1 MDIKLKK
8 ELEKF
13 ALQIR
18 IAEIEEFKTRG
29 FGHLGGS
36 LSITDV
42 LAVLYGGVMRY
53 DANNPTWPERDKFV
67 CSKGHA
73 GPAVYATLALKG
85 FFPVDELA
93 TLNRPGTNL
102 PSHCDRLKTPG
113 IDMTTGSLGQGTS
126 LAVGMALGAK
136 MRGYDSKVYLMCG
149 DGEIDE
155 GQVWEAAMFTAA
167 KNVTNLIWM
176 VDNNKKQLDGT
187 VAAILDSGDLEAKFA
202 SFGFDAVTI
211 NGNDVEAV
219 YEALT
224 KEITDKPLAIILDT
238 VKGCGI
244 KEVEDMENNHAPNIA
259 AADADR
265 WLKGLREELAA
276 MEKEAE

>member
-1 MDIKLKK
+1 MDIKLKT
-8 ELEKF
+8 ELKKF

-36 LSITDV
+36 LSITDA
-42 LAVLYGGVMRY
+42 LAVLYGAVMKY
-53 DANNPTWPERDKFV
+53 DPNNPTWPERDKFV
-67 CSKGHA
+67 SSKGHA

-85 FFPVDELA
+85 FFPVEELA

-126 LAVGMALGAK
+126 LAVGLALGAK

-149 DGEIDE
+149 DGEINE

-167 KNVTNLIWM
+167 KKVTNLIWM
-176 VDNNKKQLDGT
+176 IDNNKKQLDGS
-187 VAAILDSGDLEAKFA
+187 VADILDSGDLEAKFA
-202 SFGFDAVTI
+202 AFGFEAITI
-211 NGNDVEAV
+211 NGNDVEAL

-238 VKGCGI
+238 VKGYGI
-244 KEVEDMENNHAPNIA
+244 KEVEDMENNHAPNIE

-265 WLKGLREELAA
+265 WLAGLRAELAA
-276 MEKEAE
+276 IEKEAE

>member
-36 LSITDV
+36 LSITDA
-42 LAVLYGGVMRY
+42 LAVLYGAVMRY
-53 DANNPTWPERDKFV
+53 DSANPNWAERDKFV
-67 CSKGHA
+67 SSKGHA

-85 FFPVDELA
+85 FFPVEELD

-126 LAVGMALGAK
+126 LAIGLALGAR

-149 DGEIDE
+149 DGELNE

-167 KNVTNLIWM
+167 KKVTNLVWM
-176 VDNNKKQLDGT
+176 IDNNKKQLDGA
-187 VAAILDSGDLEAKFA
+187 VADILDSGNLEAKFTA
-202 SFGFDAVTI
+202 FGFDTI
-211 NGNDVEAV
+211 TVNGNDVEAV

-224 KEITDKPLAIILDT
+224 AEISDKPRAVILDT
-238 VKGCGI
+238 VKGYGI
-244 KEVEDMENNHAPNIA
+244 KEVEDMENNHAPNIDA
-259 AADADR
+259 SDADR
-265 WLKGLREELAA
+265 WLKGLKEELAA
-276 MEKEAE
+276 IEKEAE